1 MFSKCICLSVYI
13 VLFVFI
19 TEMETMQSN
28 SSNSEGLLEVLK
40 KQLSDE
46 RMKKIQVRALL
57 NLPQTNVKKR

>member
-1 MFSKCICLSVYI
+1 MYLSVWLSVYK
-13 VLFVFI
+13 VLCVFI

-46 RMKKIQVRALL
+46 RMKKIQVCALL